1 MINKK
6 ENKMTD
12 LTIKAEKIISDI
24 FDGKYTSDK
33 WDATDQCVCC
43 GKELSQHSH
52 WEFDLDENNNSSW
65 HKDFTGNSV
74 TGWLGIGFTCAKRV
88 GIYKTLKEYQKVAQ
102 E

>member
-1 MINKK
+1 MSHLREEKK
-6 ENKMTD
+6 MND

-33 WDATDQCVCC
+33 WDDACKCVRC
-43 GKELSQHSH
+43 GKDLSKHSH

-74 TGWLGIGFTCAKRV
+74 TGWVGIGHTCAKRL
-88 GIYKTLKEYQKVAQ
+88 GIYKTLKEYEKVAQ
-102 E
+102 